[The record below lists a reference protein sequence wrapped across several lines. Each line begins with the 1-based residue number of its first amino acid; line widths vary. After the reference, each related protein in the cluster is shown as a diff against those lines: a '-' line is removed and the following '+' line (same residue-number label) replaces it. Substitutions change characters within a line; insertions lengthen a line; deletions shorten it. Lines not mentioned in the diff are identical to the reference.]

1 MSKENKKVEFPLL
14 VYDGDC
20 TFCRAWVDYWK
31 SLTGDRVAYA
41 PFQEVA
47 EQFPTIP
54 LKEFKNSV
62 QLITPKGKIYS
73 GAHGVF
79 RTLALGKAVKWLLFM
94 YLRVPGFAF
103 FSELFYRIIARH
115 RGLAYFLTK
124 VFWGKQLIRPSY
136 ILVRWLFFR
145 LFGVVYLTAFISLFL
160 QLSGLVGSNGILP
173 ASNFLEVL
181 IDNLGPKAFWF
192 FPTVAWLNVSD
203 LFLHLV
209 ALVGAVLSLLLIFGI
224 TRTRLLAALWFLY
237 LSLFTVGQVFL
248 SFQWDILLLEVG
260 FLAILLTLSQNVIWL
275 FRWLLFKFILMSG
288 AVKLLSGDIIW
299 RNFTALN
306 FHYQTQPLPTP
317 FAWYMHQ
324 LPEWFQK
331 FSVGFTFFVE
341 LGIVF
346 LIFAPRRLRLVAAF
360 FIAGSQVLI
369 LLTGNYTFF
378 NFLTIILCV
387 FLLDDAFLSRI
398 SPKKFAERIVKRFSP
413 RIIPGPGQVALAT
426 IAFVLVFFS
435 ILQMTLM
442 FSGSLPSSAQGML
455 RIMQPFHIVN
465 TYGLFAVMTTS
476 RPELII
482 EGSNDGEHWQE
493 YEFKYKPGDLRKPPG
508 FVAPHQPRLDWQMW
522 FAALHAQRALE
533 SGIEEGRYNLWF
545 VNFMVRLLQ
554 DSPQVLK
561 LLAKNPFPE
570 SPPRYVRALLYEY
583 QFTDFDTK
591 KREGTWWK
599 RELKEIYLPS
609 LSLQ

>member
-1 MSKENKKVEFPLL
+1 MIRQQV
-14 VYDGDC
+14 
-20 TFCRAWVDYWK
+20 T
-31 SLTGDRVAYA
+31 
-41 PFQEVA
+41 
-47 EQFPTIP
+47 
-54 LKEFKNSV
+54 
-62 QLITPKGKIYS
+62 
-73 GAHGVF
+73 H
-79 RTLALGKAVKWLLFM
+79 
-94 YLRVPGFAF
+94 
-103 FSELFYRIIARH
+103 
-115 RGLAYFLTK
+115 FLTR
-124 VFWGKQLIRPSY
+124 VFWGKRLHRPSY

-145 LFGVVYLTAFISLFL
+145 LLGVVYLSAFISLFF

-173 ASNFLEVL
+173 ASNFLEAL
-181 IDNLGPKAFWF
+181 MNNLGAKAFWF
-192 FPTVAWLNVSD
+192 FPTVAWLNVTNI
-203 LFLHLV
+203 FLHGI
-209 ALVGAVLSLLLIFGI
+209 ALLGAVLSLFLIFGM

-237 LSLFTVGQVFL
+237 LSLFTIGQVFL

-260 FLAILLTLSQNVIWL
+260 FLAVLLTLSLNVIWL

-288 AVKLLSGDIIW
+288 AVKLLSGDIVW

-306 FHYQTQPLPTP
+306 FYYQTQPLPTS

-331 FSVGFTFFVE
+331 LSVGFTFFVE

-346 LIFAPRRLRLVAAF
+346 LIFAPRRLRFIAAF
-360 FIAGSQVLI
+360 FII
-369 LLTGNYTFF
+369 LLQIVIALTGNYTFF

-387 FLLDDAFLSRI
+387 FLLDDTFLSRI

-413 RIIPGPGQVALAT
+413 RIIPGPGQFALAT
-426 IAFVLVFFS
+426 IAFALVFLS
-435 ILQMTLM
+435 ILQMNLM
-442 FSGSLPSSAQGML
+442 FFGSLPSPAQGML

-482 EGSNDGEHWQE
+482 EGSNDGEYWQE
-493 YEFKYKPGDLRKPPG
+493 YEFKYKPGNLKKQPG

-522 FAALHAQRALE
+522 FAALYAQRALE
-533 SGIEEGRYNLWF
+533 SGSEEGKYNLWF
-545 VNFMVRLLQ
+545 INFMSRLLQ
-554 DSPQVLK
+554 GSPQVLD

-583 QFTDFDTK
+583 QFTDFDTRR
-591 KREGTWWK
+591 REGTWWK
-599 RELKEIYLPS
+599 RELKEVYLPP